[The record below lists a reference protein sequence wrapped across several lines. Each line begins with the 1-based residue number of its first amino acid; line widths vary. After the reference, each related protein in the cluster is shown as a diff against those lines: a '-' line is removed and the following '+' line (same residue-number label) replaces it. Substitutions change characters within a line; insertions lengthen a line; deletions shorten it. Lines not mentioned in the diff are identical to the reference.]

1 MRSLIMTNINRHKIF
16 NWKLITTL
24 SILAFIRP
32 LMSILGISDAIG
44 KPLVSITATIVISII
59 WIAAVYIKQDSQPLL
74 TLVFVGIAYGILAIV
89 ISGLLSPIL
98 TGQLQG
104 PLTNPF
110 AIVSVL
116 VTNSIWGFITGAI
129 AAGLL
134 KK

>member
-1 MRSLIMTNINRHKIF
+1 MTNINRHKIF

-116 VTNSIWGFITGAI
+116 ITNSIWGFITGAI

-134 KK
+134 KVKIG

>member
-1 MRSLIMTNINRHKIF
+1 MTNINRHKIF

-134 KK
+134 KVKRG